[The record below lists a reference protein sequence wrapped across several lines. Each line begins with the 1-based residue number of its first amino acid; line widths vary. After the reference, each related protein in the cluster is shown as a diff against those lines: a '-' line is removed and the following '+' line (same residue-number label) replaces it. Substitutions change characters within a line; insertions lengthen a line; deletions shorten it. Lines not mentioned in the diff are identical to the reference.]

1 MSHFCPLPTI
11 TQKMKILKKW
21 RNPLE
26 ISSFYTS
33 APKVMII
40 CYTVPKIWCGRDVT
54 IFHFRLFFLLLP
66 KKLLDMA
73 WAIFCPVTLAPTPK
87 QPKKSKLKNKTK
99 NKKRKNKD
107 KRMPGD
113 IMILHVFTKNYDQ
126 MMYSFWD
133 MVHDRR
139 TDRPTGGWTEK
150 VKYRVG
156 CPT

>member
-11 TQKMKILKKW
+11 AQKMKILKKW

-54 IFHFRLFFLLLP
+54 IFHFRLFFPLLP

>member
-1 MSHFCPLPTI
+1 
-11 TQKMKILKKW
+11 
-21 RNPLE
+21 
-26 ISSFYTS
+26 
-33 APKVMII
+33 MII

-54 IFHFRLFFLLLP
+54 IFHFRLFFPLLP

-126 MMYSFWD
+126 MMYSF
-133 MVHDRR
+133 
-139 TDRPTGGWTEK
+139 
-150 VKYRVG
+150 
-156 CPT
+156 

>member
-11 TQKMKILKKW
+11 AQKMKILKKW

>member
-54 IFHFRLFFLLLP
+54 IFHFRLFFPLLP

-139 TDRPTGGWTEK
+139 TDRRTDGWTEK

>member
-54 IFHFRLFFLLLP
+54 IFHFRLFFPLLP

>member
-1 MSHFCPLPTI
+1 
-11 TQKMKILKKW
+11 
-21 RNPLE
+21 
-26 ISSFYTS
+26 
-33 APKVMII
+33 
-40 CYTVPKIWCGRDVT
+40 
-54 IFHFRLFFLLLP
+54 
-66 KKLLDMA
+66 
-73 WAIFCPVTLAPTPK
+73 
-87 QPKKSKLKNKTK
+87 
-99 NKKRKNKD
+99 
-107 KRMPGD
+107 MPGD